1 MRLSFVLCCAN
12 IMFVQHNFLK
22 VKFSDRIDENGTNI
36 HFHSLMSIVVIPLN
50 DVFCYVLGYIGN

>member
-1 MRLSFVLCCAN
+1 
-12 IMFVQHNFLK
+12 MFVRHIFLK

-50 DVFCYVLGYIGN
+50 DVFCLCTWLYGKLDVLLFAI